1 MEHKADNSPNIFP
14 NLVRIDL
21 AQKKITRERIT
32 ESHPLRFYAGKALSS
47 KIIADEVP
55 PTCDPLGN
63 ENKFVITTGFL
74 TGTPAPNSG
83 RGSVGAKSPL
93 TLGIK
98 ESNVGGRTPVLMM
111 RNNIRGLVL
120 ENQASDW
127 VIIKIQDGSVEILD
141 GNPYVGLNNYP
152 LTKKLLEEFGSKMGA
167 FSIGIGGEKIFAN
180 STVAC
185 TDMEGYP
192 SRHAGR
198 GGMGAVMG
206 SKKVKAIVVIPPK
219 GTLIEFANRD
229 AFNEKSRP
237 WFKALHE
244 AQKDAKHVFGTPG
257 SVMAMNESHGLP
269 TQNYRRGQYE
279 DAEKISGE
287 ALHELILKNKGKFGL
302 ACSPGCAIQ
311 CSNMV
316 MDEAG
321 NHVTSSLE
329 YETIGLLG
337 SNLLNNDLLKISR
350 LDHLCD
356 DLGIDTIETGS
367 CLGVFMEAGII
378 KWGDADSAIRLV
390 EGMYQENPE
399 SMQLGLGVYELG
411 KALKVDRI
419 PHVKRQALPSYEPR
433 ALKAP
438 AVTFL
443 TSPMGADHTAGD
455 VTGDHAHLPE
465 GKLALSKERQLTT
478 YLVDS
483 MGICYFVGPSLE
495 LTDTM
500 AHLMQARYGDSLY
513 QDVNGW
519 LKWAAKCLVMERDF
533 NTAAG
538 LSPVDTLPLFML
550 DEKLE
555 EAPIGWD
562 FSQRELETYWEDLE

>member
-1 MEHKADNSPNIFP
+1 MEHTANKSPNIFP

-21 AQKKITRERIT
+21 AQRKITRERIT
-32 ESHPLRFYAGKALSS
+32 DSHPLRFYAGKALSS

-55 PTCDPLGN
+55 PTCDPLGKD
-63 ENKFVITTGFL
+63 NKFVITTGFL

-98 ESNVGGRTPVLMM
+98 ESNVGGRTPVLMIQ
-111 RNNIRGLVL
+111 NNIRGLIL
-120 ENQASDW
+120 ENQAKEW
-127 VIIKIQDGSVEILD
+127 VIIKIQEGAVEILD
-141 GNPYVGLNNYP
+141 GTPYVGLNNYA
-152 LTKKLLEEFGSKMGA
+152 LTDKLLEDFGPKMGA
-167 FSIGIGGEKIFAN
+167 FSIGMGGEMLFGN
-180 STVAC
+180 STVGC

-206 SKKVKAIVVIPPK
+206 SKKVKTIVVIPPNR
-219 GTLIEFANRD
+219 TLMEFANRD

-237 WFKALHE
+237 WFMALNK
-244 AQKDAKHVFGTPG
+244 AQKNAKHVYGTPG
-257 SVMAMNESHGLP
+257 CVMAMNELHGLP

-287 ALHELILKNKGKFGL
+287 ALHDLIVKNDGKCGL

-311 CSNMV
+311 CSNLIR
-316 MDEAG
+316 DAEG
-321 NHVTSSLE
+321 NHITSSLE

-337 SNLLNNDLLKISR
+337 SNILNNDLLKISR

-367 CLGVFMEAGII
+367 CLGLFMEAGKIP
-378 KWGDADSAIRLV
+378 WGDADRAIRLV
-390 EGMYQENPE
+390 EGMYQKNPE

-411 KALKVDRI
+411 KALKVDRV
-419 PHVKRQALPSYEPR
+419 PHVKRQAFPSYEPR

-455 VTGDHAHLPE
+455 VSGDHAHLPE

-478 YLVDS
+478 YMVDS

-500 AHLMQARYGDSLY
+500 AHLMKARYGDAFY

-519 LKWAAKCLVMERDF
+519 LKWAAHCLVMERDF

-538 LSPVDTLPLFML
+538 LSPVDTLPQIML

-555 EAPIGWD
+555 EVDIQWD
-562 FSQRELETYWEDLE
+562 FNQQELDTYWVDLE